1 MFVQAIKKNNL
12 LRAIQIAAISL
23 VTFLLVATIGFLILE
38 STWVKTEARN
48 QQDSFLYGMTGT
60 EVMPLPVLQILPD
73 LFPDQFQP
81 VGKEAGDWVQ
91 QFGFIAVK
99 PAVNEGLPLGFS
111 ISNYRPKSGSPSPVK
126 FVGFSCAL
134 CHTSQIKTSD
144 LEDGV
149 LVYGMGS
156 TSLNFISWVDAVRTA
171 FLDEKR
177 LTPAAIAQTYEA
189 KYHKSLRI
197 MEKLMIRLWLSNT
210 RKTLKAALPK
220 VDAPYSGKEL
230 INADLMSNGPS
241 RTQPFRNLVRSV
253 MNRPAATDKGYSK
266 FPVLYEQKNHEWGQF
281 DGSVRNRL
289 TRSVLAA
296 IATGATVDNLEI
308 PEISSSVVKAVD
320 YTVNL
325 KGPKYAEVFKNKGAI
340 LDPTKVE
347 RGRSVYLQHC
357 NICHGYRSQEDDSWI
372 KGQLQGE
379 VVPVQQ
385 IKTDSERV
393 NFRYYDVLVD
403 YLYDS
408 FPKNRPLKKHPLQPK
423 REGLRPGPLGTT
435 RGYLNTP
442 LESVFSHAPYIHNG
456 SVPTLAEL
464 INLKPRRD
472 IFYRGDNL
480 YDPVDVGLVVLD
492 QPDEKRYFK
501 FDTHR
506 KGNSN
511 KGHDY
516 PWSYR
521 GEGWDKNALEDL
533 LEFLKTL

>member
-1 MFVQAIKKNNL
+1 MSVQLIKKNHWF
-12 LRAIQIAAISL
+12 RAIQIAAISL
-23 VTFLLVATIGFLILE
+23 VTFLLIATVGFLILE
-38 STWVKTEARN
+38 STWVKTKDRN

-60 EVMPLPVLQILPD
+60 EAMPLPVLQILPD

-81 VGKEAGDWVQ
+81 AGKEAGDWVQ
-91 QFGFIAVK
+91 QFGFIEGK
-99 PAVNEGLPLGFS
+99 PGVNEGLPLGFS
-111 ISNYRPKSGSPSPVK
+111 ISNYLPKSGAPSPVK

-144 LEDGV
+144 AEDGV
-149 LVYGMGS
+149 LVHGMGNI
-156 TSLNFISWVDAVRTA
+156 SLNFISWVDAVRTA

-189 KYHKSLRI
+189 KYHKPLGI
-197 MEKLMIRLWLSNT
+197 MDKLMIRLWLLNT
-210 RKTLKAALPK
+210 RSTLKAALPK
-220 VDAPYSGKEL
+220 FDAPYSGKEL
-230 INADLMSNGPS
+230 RNPELMPNGPS
-241 RTQPFRNLVRSV
+241 RTQPFRNLVRSI

-289 TRSVLAA
+289 SRSVLAA
-296 IATGATVDNLEI
+296 IATGATADNLEI
-308 PEISSSVVKAVD
+308 SEVSSSVVKAVD

-325 KGPKYAEVFKNKGAI
+325 KGPKYEEVFKDKGVT
-340 LDPTKVE
+340 LDQAKVE
-347 RGRSVYLQHC
+347 RGRAVYMQHC
-357 NICHGYRSQEDDSWI
+357 SVCHGYRSQEDDSWI

-385 IKTDSERV
+385 IKTDAERV
-393 NFRYYDVLVD
+393 NFRYYDVLAD

-408 FPKNRPLKKHPLQPK
+408 FPNNRPFKKHPLQPK
-423 REGLRPGPLGTT
+423 REDLRPGHLGTT

-442 LESVFSHAPYIHNG
+442 LESVFSHAPYLHNG

-472 IFYRGDNL
+472 VFYRGDNL
-480 YDPVDVGLVVLD
+480 YDLVDVGLAVPD
-492 QPDEKRYFK
+492 EPDEKRYFK
-501 FDTHR
+501 FDTDA

-516 PWSYR
+516 PWSYQ